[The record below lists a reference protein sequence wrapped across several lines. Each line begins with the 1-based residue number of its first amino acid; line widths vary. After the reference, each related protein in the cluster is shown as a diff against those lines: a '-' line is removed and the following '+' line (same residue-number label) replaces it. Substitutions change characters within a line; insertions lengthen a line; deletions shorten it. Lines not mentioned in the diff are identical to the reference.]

1 MEFTDIT
8 IIRCNDKGEWME
20 LANKIILSIS
30 TFNILCKDN
39 NNNNNNINNSNKMII
54 LDIPCGSINIIK
66 KISMNTVLIICKNT
80 TFGLRFNCLSSSSS
94 SNQID
99 SFLQSVMNYK
109 LNIIIESNIK
119 QQLSLASQQHQLQ
132 HRQQPSQHQKS
143 SNSIFD
149 ILSCNPSM
157 LSIPSLQDPLVQEF
171 ILMLLHAED
180 FKLFVKDI
188 KKLVDKI
195 NDR

>member
-20 LANKIILSIS
+20 LANKIILTIS
-30 TFNILCKDN
+30 NFNILCKDN
-39 NNNNNNINNSNKMII
+39 NNNNMII
-54 LDIPCGSINIIK
+54 LDIPCGSINVIK
-66 KISMNTVLIICKNT
+66 RISMNTVLIICKNT
-80 TFGLRFNCLSSSSS
+80 TIGLRFNCLLSSSS

-99 SFLQSVMNYK
+99 SFFQSVKNYK
-109 LNIIIESNIK
+109 LNIIIENNIK
-119 QQLSLASQQHQLQ
+119 QQLFQSSQQHQLQ

-149 ILSCNPSM
+149 ITSCNPSM

>member
-30 TFNILCKDN
+30 NFNILCKD

-66 KISMNTVLIICKNT
+66 RISMNTVLIICKNT

-143 SNSIFD
+143 SNPIFD

>member
-20 LANKIILSIS
+20 LANKIILTIS
-30 TFNILCKDN
+30 NFNILCKD
-39 NNNNNNINNSNKMII
+39 NNNNNINNSNKMII

-66 KISMNTVLIICKNT
+66 RISMNAVLIICKNT

-99 SFLQSVMNYK
+99 SFLQSVKNYK

-132 HRQQPSQHQKS
+132 HQKS
-143 SNSIFD
+143 SKSIFD
-149 ILSCNPSM
+149 IMSCNPSM